1 MRGKPLSLLLP
12 WIKSQHC
19 ASEWRTKH
27 PAALNDA
34 HSKQND
40 EDVLQITKTE
50 FSWNNWHRRSYSHT
64 NCYLEEKT
72 TLTRLTPS
80 TLSTLLI
87 KEYTRHVPRTNFSL
101 VLLLT
106 EFPTAQWYSIRVRNP
121 KIWSSIFVLIQKID
135 ITHNSK
141 L

>member
-64 NCYLEEKT
+64 NCYLEEKKHPYT
-72 TLTRLTPS
+72 TDSLDTFDIVDKRVYKTRTAHELFTGFAS
-80 TLSTLLI
+80 H
-87 KEYTRHVPRTNFSL
+87 RVPYGSMVQHQSAESEDLKLNFCFNSKD
-101 VLLLT
+101 
-106 EFPTAQWYSIRVRNP
+106 R
-121 KIWSSIFVLIQKID
+121 
-135 ITHNSK
+135 HNS
-141 L
+141 